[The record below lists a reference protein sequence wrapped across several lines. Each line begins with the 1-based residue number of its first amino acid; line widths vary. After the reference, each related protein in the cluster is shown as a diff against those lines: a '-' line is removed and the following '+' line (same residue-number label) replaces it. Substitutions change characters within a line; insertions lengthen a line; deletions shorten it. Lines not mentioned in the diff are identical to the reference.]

1 MSEHQKPVVKKLV
14 LESYLTMV
22 KNSLGAKV
30 WQNYFAEVD
39 GEKLDVMYGG
49 SNACAWFVSGV
60 LVMHKLIQSSHATV
74 ASTVKDLEESQWHK
88 ITEPKPG
95 AVIVYAPITFKDGS
109 THEHV
114 AIYIGD
120 EKAISTSYTRA
131 VPIEHDWRYRDHE
144 EREITAMYLPAAW
157 PE

>member
-1 MSEHQKPVVKKLV
+1 MSERQEPQVKKLV
-14 LESYLTMV
+14 LESYLAMA

-39 GEKLDVMYGG
+39 GEKLDIMYGG

-60 LVMHKLIQSSHATV
+60 LVMHKLIDSSHATV
-74 ASTVKDLEESQWHK
+74 ASTVEDLEKSQWHK

-95 AVIVYAPITFKDGS
+95 AIIVYAPLTFQDGS
-109 THEHV
+109 THEHA

-120 EKAISTSYTRA
+120 ERAISTSYQKA

-144 EREITAMYLPAAW
+144 TREVTAIYYPTVW
-157 PE
+157 PT